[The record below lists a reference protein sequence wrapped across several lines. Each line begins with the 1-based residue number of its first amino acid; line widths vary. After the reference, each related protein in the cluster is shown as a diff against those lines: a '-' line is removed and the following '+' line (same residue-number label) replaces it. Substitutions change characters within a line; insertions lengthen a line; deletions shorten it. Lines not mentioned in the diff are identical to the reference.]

1 MSAEAL
7 LQYLSWLVFLLIFVS
22 TLIRAIN
29 RPRRA
34 NIDIALL
41 FGVPALVILLGLIS
55 LTSSSPMP
63 AWFNALSGSLILSIS
78 YLLLRLVDD
87 FANVPVALLAG
98 APVLL
103 IALCI
108 PLFVLAQPLP
118 GWLTVLQIAYFV
130 LLQLYAGIAF
140 VRAARQVTGVTRRR
154 LRAAATG
161 SVLLGAD
168 IIVLGLTRLGSG
180 WMLVSAFAGLG
191 CGISYFLGFAPPSLL
206 RRAWQEPEL
215 RAFLGRAALL
225 PRLPT
230 TQAIIEEVER
240 GAATALGARRASVGL
255 FDAATQQLHFVV
267 EGDLRQFP
275 VKDDYPAGRAFL
287 RQEPVFSPDTP
298 RDYPQY
304 AALSRATLSTA
315 LLIAPITAGEKRLGV
330 LTISSPHT
338 VIFADDD
345 LALVQLL
352 ADQAAVVLES
362 RSLIDE
368 AARVHAREEATRLKD
383 DFLSAAAHDL
393 KTPLT
398 TLVAQAQLMERR
410 ALRRPDAPADIT
422 GLQRLVKEA
431 LRLRSLVLDLLD
443 ASRVE
448 QGQLV
453 GRREEIDLTALVREA
468 CSHQTSAQPT
478 CTVEAA
484 GPVSGMYD
492 PQRMSQLIENLIENA
507 VKYSPDGGDI
517 RVHVWEEATDAR
529 LTVSDQ
535 GIGIPPADLPTLFER
550 FHRGSNVDDRRF
562 SGMGLGLFICRGI
575 VEQHGGHIWATSELG
590 QGTTF
595 HIALPR
601 TTD

>member
-1 MSAEAL
+1 MSAETL
-7 LQYLSWLVFLLIFVS
+7 LQYLNWLVFLVIFAS
-22 TLIRAIN
+22 TLLQAIR
-29 RPRRA
+29 RPLPA

-41 FGVPALVILLGLIS
+41 FGVPALVILIGLLS
-55 LTSSSPMP
+55 LIGSSPMP
-63 AWFNALSGSLILSIS
+63 AWLNAVSGSLILSIS

-87 FANVPVALLAG
+87 FATVPVALLAS

-103 IALCI
+103 VALCV
-108 PLFVLAQPLP
+108 PLFVVAPPLP
-118 GWLTVLQIAYFV
+118 GWLTALQIAYFV

-161 SVLLGAD
+161 SVLLGVD

-180 WMLVSAFAGLG
+180 WMIVSGLAGLG
-191 CGISYFLGFAPPSLL
+191 TGISYFVGFAPPALL

-230 TQAIIEEVER
+230 TQAIIEEVEL
-240 GAATALGARRASVGL
+240 GAATALGAHHASVGL
-255 FDAATQQLHFVV
+255 LDAGTQQLHFVI
-267 EGDLRQFP
+267 EGDLRQYP
-275 VKDDYPAGRAFL
+275 VKDDYPAGQAFV
-287 RQEPVFSPDTP
+287 RQKPVFSPDTP

-304 AALSRATLSTA
+304 AAVSRASQSTA
-315 LLIAPITAGEKRLGV
+315 LLIAPITAGKKRLGV
-330 LTISSPHT
+330 LTVSSPRM
-338 VIFADDD
+338 VIFAEDD

-362 RSLIDE
+362 RALIDE

-410 ALRRPDAPADIT
+410 ALRRPDAPADIN

-453 GRREEIDLTALVREA
+453 GRREEADLTAVVREA
-468 CSHQTSAQPT
+468 CSRHDSARHT
-478 CTVEAA
+478 CTVEAV
-484 GPVSGMYD
+484 GPVIGMYD
-492 PQRMSQLIENLIENA
+492 PQRIGQLIENLIENA
-507 VKYSPDGGDI
+507 VKYSPDGGNI
-517 RVHVWEEATDAR
+517 CIHVWEEATDAR

-562 SGMGLGLFICRGI
+562 AGMGLGLFICRGI
-575 VEQHGGHIWATSELG
+575 VEQHGGRIWTTSELG

-601 TTD
+601 TTG